1 MCRFVAYQ
9 GEPVLI
15 ADLLYRPR
23 HSLVRQSTSAEQMS
37 QVFNADGFGVGFYTD
52 DQPTPCVVRSTVP
65 AWANRSLENLA
76 YRIHSRVVF
85 GHVRAASH
93 GLPVQDTNTHP
104 FSNGRY
110 QFMHNGWIGSFRAI
124 KRALQSSLGDAA
136 WDAIEGTTDSEH
148 AFALVIDELG
158 GPSASVAP
166 ADLRAA
172 VVRAIGRVHELDLAT
187 GSPRPMVCNFAI
199 TDGTATVV
207 SRFAANAAKPAS
219 LFYSAGD
226 SYRVQGDD
234 CDMVPSVDGVYGAM
248 MVASEPLTR
257 RPEDWVE
264 IPENHTIT
272 ISPDNTVAVEPIVL

>member
-1 MCRFVAYQ
+1 MCRFIAYQ
-9 GEPVLI
+9 GDPVLI

-37 QVFNADGFGVGFYTD
+37 QTFNADGFGVGFYTD

-110 QFMHNGWIGSFRAI
+110 QFMHNGWIGSFRSI

-158 GPSASVAP
+158 GPGASVTP
-166 ADLRAA
+166 AELRAA
-172 VVRAIGRVHELDLAT
+172 VVRAIGRVRELDIAT

-207 SRFAANAAKPAS
+207 SRFAANAAMPAS

-226 SYRVQGDD
+226 SYRVHGDD
-234 CDMVPSVDGVYGAM
+234 CDMVPSADGVFGAM

-272 ISPDNTVAVEPIVL
+272 ISPDNTVAVEPIQL

>member
-1 MCRFVAYQ
+1 MCRFIAYQ
-9 GEPVLI
+9 GDPVLI

-23 HSLVRQSTSAEQMS
+23 HSLVRQSMTAEQMS
-37 QVFNADGFGVGFYTD
+37 QTFNADGFGIGFYTD

-65 AWANRSLENLA
+65 AWANRGLENLA

-110 QFMHNGWIGSFRAI
+110 QFMHNGWIGSFRSI
-124 KRALQSSLGDAA
+124 KRALQSSLGDVA
-136 WDAIEGTTDSEH
+136 WGAIEGTTDSEH

-158 GPSASVAP
+158 GSDASATP

-172 VVRAIGRVHELDLAT
+172 VVRAIARIRELDVAT

-199 TDGTATVV
+199 TDGTTTVV
-207 SRFAANAAKPAS
+207 SRFSANAAKPAS

-226 SYRVQGDD
+226 SYRVHGDD

-257 RPEDWVE
+257 QPEDWVE
-264 IPENHTIT
+264 IPDNHTIT
-272 ISPDNTVAVEPIVL
+272 IARDNTVVVEPILL